1 MGNVLDPGNML
12 DTAGPDHVPTD
23 FELTMASA
31 IENAFWQLLRQDNM
45 NTFDTDTNSNAARD
59 RRRLLIAI
67 AQGVVSHLVGN
78 AAAFKV
84 TGKDSA
90 GQPIT
95 ASISIEP
102 GGTLLGNI

>member
-12 DTAGPDHVPTD
+12 DTLGPDQVPTD
-23 FELTMASA
+23 FEATMASA
-31 IENAFWQLLRQDNM
+31 IENAFWQLLNQDGM
-45 NTFDTDTNSNAARD
+45 NTFDTDTNSNASRD

-84 TGKDSA
+84 SGTDSA
-90 GQPIT
+90 GKPIT
-95 ASISIEP
+95 ASISIDP
-102 GGTLLGNI
+102 GSTLLTGI

>member
-12 DTAGPDHVPTD
+12 DTSGPDQVPTD
-23 FELTMASA
+23 FESTMASA
-31 IENAFWQLLRQDNM
+31 IENAFWQLLSQDGM
-45 NTFDTDTNSNAARD
+45 NTFETNTNSNAARD

-84 TGKDSA
+84 TGTDSV
-90 GQPIT
+90 GQPIN
-95 ASISIEP
+95 ASISIDP
-102 GGTLLGNI
+102 GSTLLTNI